1 MEKHNIIISIIT
13 IILVGIVFM
22 IVNRWET
29 PNTNENNIP
38 DNTLLS
44 DGTNKYDANIINQI
58 KKEIN
63 ATADTEMY
71 QIEEE
76 YDGRKILQIKPSI
89 QFETVLAGI
98 IKQGQPTEEEI
109 PNLLQ
114 KKPTQNGI
122 WIAKQAREQF
132 MNLLKENE
140 INNYTINEEGY
151 LKNTEKEQK
160 GEEEEKPEEKILNKA
175 INANK
180 LYIIDIAGT
189 AYTRDEFTG
198 EIVEYPFEKMDPY
211 QVVDT
216 YQNEK
221 QNQII
226 LEITTNQQAKLS
238 KQETLEEI
246 LLHLGRF

>member
-1 MEKHNIIISIIT
+1 
-13 IILVGIVFM
+13 M

-44 DGTNKYDANIINQI
+44 DGTNKYDANIINEV

-76 YDGRKILQIKPSI
+76 YDGRKILQIRPNI

-109 PNLLQ
+109 PNLLE

-122 WIAKQAREQF
+122 WIAEQAREQF
-132 MNLLKENE
+132 INQLKENQ

-151 LKNTEKEQK
+151 LKNTEKEEK
-160 GEEEEKPEEKILNKA
+160 GEEEEKILNKA

-189 AYTRDEFTG
+189 AYIRDEFTG

-211 QVVDT
+211 QVIDT
-216 YQNEK
+216 YQNED

-238 KQETLEEI
+238 KQEILEEI
-246 LLHLGRF
+246 LSYWGRF

>member
-1 MEKHNIIISIIT
+1 MEKRNIIISITT

-44 DGTNKYDANIINQI
+44 DGTNKYDANIINEV

-76 YDGRKILQIKPSI
+76 YDGRKILQIRPNI

-109 PNLLQ
+109 PNLLE

-122 WIAKQAREQF
+122 WIAEQAREQF
-132 MNLLKENE
+132 INQLKENQ

-151 LKNTEKEQK
+151 LKNTEKEEK
-160 GEEEEKPEEKILNKA
+160 GEEEEKILNKA

-189 AYTRDEFTG
+189 AYIRDEFTG

-211 QVVDT
+211 QVIDT
-216 YQNEK
+216 YQNED

-238 KQETLEEI
+238 KQEILEEI
-246 LLHLGRF
+246 LSYWGRF